1 MKLGGKFHNLVTF
14 SQRAKHV
21 SYSTSHAE
29 CNAAARLVPMG
40 SLAAMRYTE
49 PELAIRLC
57 RTPKAQDLMTI
68 MDGAS
73 CPLRHDHVIDC
84 MDLWELCC
92 GYRGIPQDKGQR
104 LGVLMLR
111 EERRSLRLRRLY
123 HVRTL
128 HMLADMLT
136 KCDNPDSKSL
146 LCLVSTGRWALD
158 GDVRVRHGF
167 SSC

>member
-1 MKLGGKFHNLVTF
+1 
-14 SQRAKHV
+14 
-21 SYSTSHAE
+21 
-29 CNAAARLVPMG
+29 MG

-49 PELAIRLC
+49 PELAIRLM
-57 RTPKAQDLMTI
+57 RTPKAQDLMNM
-68 MDGAS
+68 MDDAA

-123 HVRTL
+123 HIRTL

-136 KCDNPDSKSL
+136 KYDSPDSRSL
-146 LCLVSTGRWALD
+146 LCLVSTGRWALG